1 MADKK
6 ITELTEANIID
17 GTELVP
23 VVQGTETKK
32 VTVNTLKKGNLT
44 TNYIPKTTAT
54 GQGDSQ
60 IIDDGTNVGIG
71 TLPLA
76 KLHVNGTFLVEDE
89 SDGNPKFEITQTNIN
104 GIVDAAGFMISQD
117 NAEFGQNVGGNLIGL
132 KTDVDGKNYLRNQLG
147 DYFGLDSSTN
157 LIISE
162 SLRDS
167 GSPPSVTPTI
177 VKWILIKVGTT
188 DYFLPLYQ

>member
-6 ITELTEANIID
+6 IIELTEANIID

-60 IIDDGTNVGIG
+60 IIDNGTNVGIG

-89 SDGNPKFEITQTNIN
+89 SDENPKFEITQTNIN
-104 GIVDAAGFMISQD
+104 AIVDNSGFMNGAD
-117 NAEFGQNVGGNLIGL
+117 VGSYPSL
-132 KTDVDGKNYLRNQLG
+132 LRNVAG
-147 DYFGLDSSTN
+147 DYFGLDFGAN

-162 SLRDS
+162 SLKDS
-167 GSPPSVTPTI
+167 GSPSNTTTI

-188 DYFLPLYQ
+188 DYFLPLYA

>member
-6 ITELTEANIID
+6 ITELTEANIIE

-60 IIDDGTNVGIG
+60 IIDNGTNVGIG

-89 SDGNPKFEITQTNIN
+89 SDENPKFEITQTNIN
-104 GIVDAAGFMISQD
+104 GIVDGSGFMISGS
-117 NAEFGQNVGGNLIGL
+117 NVEFGQNVGDELIGL
-132 KTDVDGKNYLRNQLG
+132 KIDVDGKNYLRNQLG
-147 DYFGLDSSTN
+147 DYFGLDSTTN

-162 SLRDS
+162 SLTS
-167 GSPPSVTPTI
+167 QGSPSNTTTPI
-177 VKWILIKVGTT
+177 KWILIKAGTT
-188 DYFLPLYQ
+188 DYYLPLYQ